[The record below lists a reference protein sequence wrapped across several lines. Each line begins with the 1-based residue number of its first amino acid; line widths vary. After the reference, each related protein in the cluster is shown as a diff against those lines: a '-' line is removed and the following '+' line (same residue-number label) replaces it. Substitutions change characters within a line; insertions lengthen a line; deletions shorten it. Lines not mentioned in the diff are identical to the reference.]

1 MEASST
7 SRTTDKKKR
16 SRQGRVLAF
25 DVNIREHYRTV
36 FDELCTEIAT
46 YCKRKDFSLLRRA
59 YIFAYRAHKN
69 QLRRSGVPYI
79 EHCLETARL
88 LVEMKMDITTIAA
101 GLLHDVVEDTGIT
114 IDEVRDTFGEEIAQL
129 VDGVTKI
136 SELKFQSQ
144 EEQQAE
150 TFRKMLFSM
159 AKDLRVLLIKLSDR
173 LHNMRTIEYLPK
185 TKARRIALETRDVYA
200 PLANRF
206 GIARI
211 KWELEDLAFK
221 TLDPAEYNRI
231 SKQISDRREER
242 EAYIQEIVEP
252 IKHAL
257 AKHGISA
264 EVTGRAKSLFSIHN
278 KMIKRNKPFEQ
289 IFDLLAIRVIVHK
302 LDECYFVLGILHTI
316 FTPVQ
321 ERFKD
326 YIATP
331 KSNMYQ
337 SLHTTV
343 IGPGGRMIEIQVR
356 DEEMHRIAEMGIAA
370 HWKYK
375 EDRQH
380 ENELDRYS
388 AWVREMIDWQNDQL
402 DPQEYMDIL
411 KTDLFTNEVFVFT
424 PRGDLLKLPANS
436 TPVDFAFS
444 VHTDIGMQCIGAKV
458 NGRIVSL
465 NTILNNGD
473 SVEIITSANQRP
485 NRDWLSFVQTSKAK
499 TKIKH
504 WLKETQLKESI
515 ALGEEILTKG
525 CKRYHIKVKKGQLK
539 QIVQEWLNIPLD
551 KFYAQ
556 LGRGELSFRKVLEK
570 LDPEKISAKEQ
581 PDSAGILEKF
591 VSRARKTAK
600 GISVQGVDNLMIRFA
615 RCCHPVPGDP
625 IIGFISKGRGIVVHR
640 RDCKNAINLM
650 TDPERSIDVSWDVDG
665 KENFLVQLKL
675 LSDSRKAFLKDVAEA
690 LSSMDVTIVKIDMNT
705 EDTLITSYLII
716 EVEDLAHLTKVMQR
730 LYNIEGVFAVERG
743 DNVAVAGALH

>member
-1 MEASST
+1 MEASPT
-7 SRTTDKKKR
+7 SGTSVKKKQP
-16 SRQGRVLAF
+16 RQKKVPAF
-25 DVNIREHYRTV
+25 DVNVREYYRNV
-36 FDELCTEIAT
+36 FDDLCTEIST
-46 YCKRKDFSLLRRA
+46 YSKQTDFNLLRRA
-59 YIFAYRAHKN
+59 YIFAYKAHKN
-69 QLRRSGVPYI
+69 QLRRSGAPYI

-101 GLLHDVVEDTGIT
+101 ALLHDVVEDTGIT
-114 IDEVRDTFGEEIAQL
+114 VDEVKDTFGEEIAQL

-206 GIARI
+206 GIAKI

-221 TLDPAEYNRI
+221 TLDPAEYNRL
-231 SKQISDRREER
+231 SKQISDRREQR

-257 AKHGISA
+257 AEHGISA
-264 EVTGRAKSLFSIHN
+264 EVIGRAKSLFSIHN
-278 KMIKRNKPFEQ
+278 KMIRRNKPFDQ
-289 IFDLLAIRVIVHK
+289 IFDLLAIRVIVPK

-343 IGPGGRMIEIQVR
+343 IGPGGKMIEIQVR

-375 EDRQH
+375 EARQH
-380 ENELDRYS
+380 EDELDRYS
-388 AWVREMIDWQNDQL
+388 AWVREVIDWQNDQL

-465 NTILNNGD
+465 TTILNNGD

-504 WLKETQLKESI
+504 WLKETQCKESI

-525 CKRYHIKVKKGQLK
+525 LKRYHVKIKKSSLK
-539 QIVQEWLNIPLD
+539 EIVQEWMGIPLD

-556 LGRGELSFRKVLEK
+556 LGRGEISFHKVLEK
-570 LDPEKISAKEQ
+570 IDPEKVSGTDRK
-581 PDSAGILEKF
+581 DSVNLLEKF

-600 GISVQGVDNLMIRFA
+600 GVSVQGVDNLMIKFA

-625 IIGFISKGRGIVVHR
+625 IIGFTSKGRGIVVHR
-640 RDCKNAINLM
+640 RGCKNALHLVS
-650 TDPERSIDVSWDVDG
+650 DPERSVDVSWDVDG
-665 KENFLVQLKL
+665 KEDFLVQLKL
-675 LSDSRKAFLKDVAEA
+675 LSDSRKAFLKDVAEV
-690 LSSMDVTIVKIDMNT
+690 LSAMDVAIIKIDMNT
-705 EDTLITSYLII
+705 EDRLITSYLII
-716 EVEDLAHLTKVMQR
+716 EVENLSHLTRVMQR
-730 LYNIEGVFAVERG
+730 LYKIEGVFSVERG
-743 DNVAVAGALH
+743 DNVTVAGTTN